1 MNCAACG
8 SALLEDA
15 RFCSTCGT
23 PVRAPSG
30 EETPT
35 TVVREE
41 HAEGVCPSC
50 GATLLPEARF
60 CNNCGGAVGSSPP
73 APPPAEPPPT
83 VSWQAIPPAGRSL
96 AGQAAQ
102 PVPDWGQ
109 ELARLWSRVGS
120 GQLLTAAILAV
131 LALVFG
137 VLGLQMALAGEG
149 FSSGEFHGTI
159 WLGLSSVL
167 ILAAV
172 GWAAVARE
180 HLKGTSLWSP
190 GTDLAVAA
198 ATAGLALIFGF
209 VTLGV
214 SLSWDQG
221 FESTF
226 STMNIGAWATFAQLW
241 AFASLA
247 WLALSR
253 PLDRRTSQV
262 MAAIGGGLALLFSL
276 IGLSMGLGDDLED
289 FVHGAGWLTFA
300 SICATLATGSLFG
313 YVRTE

>member
-1 MNCAACG
+1 
-8 SALLEDA
+8 
-15 RFCSTCGT
+15 
-23 PVRAPSG
+23 
-30 EETPT
+30 
-35 TVVREE
+35 
-41 HAEGVCPSC
+41 
-50 GATLLPEARF
+50 
-60 CNNCGGAVGSSPP
+60 
-73 APPPAEPPPT
+73 
-83 VSWQAIPPAGRSL
+83 VSWQATSPPGPRAAGPSW
-96 AGQAAQ
+96 QAAQ

-109 ELARLWSRVGS
+109 ELARLWSQVGS

-180 HLKGTSLWSP
+180 QLKGASLWSL
-190 GTDLAVAA
+190 GTDLAIAA
-198 ATAGLALIFGF
+198 ATAGLALVFGF

-214 SLSWDQG
+214 SLSWDVQYG
-221 FESTF
+221 STF

-241 AFASLA
+241 AFAVLG

-253 PLDRRTSQV
+253 PLDRRTSHV
-262 MAAIGGGLALLFSL
+262 TAAIGGGLALLFSV
-276 IGLSMGLGDDLED
+276 IGLSTGLGDNVED
-289 FVHGAGWLTFA
+289 FVHGAGWLTLAGIFA
-300 SICATLATGSLFG
+300 TVATASLFG
-313 YVRTE
+313 YSRPE